1 MKSLLQEFA
10 VNHGLK
16 QESGVIP
23 GKHGHFFECN
33 GQIWM
38 KTLTK
43 FQQIKSDEEAK
54 AAIDEIGPDGDW
66 GSSE

>member
-1 MKSLLQEFA
+1 MQT
-10 VNHGLK
+10 
-16 QESGVIP
+16 Q
-23 GKHGHFFECN
+23 
-33 GQIWM
+33 
-38 KTLTK
+38 TK